1 MRKSAY
7 LLVFPFLLFACNKEE
22 NIITE
27 DDNNLNYSGG
37 QIEFIVQSGK
47 NYSINWTYVYNTQGN
62 LSSIETYHQSTTRK
76 FYINTEN
83 GLINQYYVSSNGVQT
98 IDYTFTNNILTSQ
111 VLSNKTGGRDIWAN
125 TEYTSSVNANNELV
139 IEGTYNS
146 VDNINATSSSEI
158 LEEIRFNNSTKS
170 HISGGGISNVT
181 YDTLQSV
188 FKKIKLIGNVH
199 KQFPI
204 KSFSDFNIIKYDGVS
219 SSGYTYSCAINYE
232 YDLDGACT
240 KITWVTNNVQITD
253 SWLIVA
259 YGSEESA
266 IEALSETTIYDI
278 QYQ

>member
-62 LSSIETYHQSTTRK
+62 LSSTETYHQSTTRK

-146 VDNINATSSSEI
+146 VDNINATS
-158 LEEIRFNNSTKS
+158 
-170 HISGGGISNVT
+170 
-181 YDTLQSV
+181 
-188 FKKIKLIGNVH
+188 
-199 KQFPI
+199 
-204 KSFSDFNIIKYDGVS
+204 
-219 SSGYTYSCAINYE
+219 
-232 YDLDGACT
+232 
-240 KITWVTNNVQITD
+240 
-253 SWLIVA
+253 
-259 YGSEESA
+259 
-266 IEALSETTIYDI
+266 
-278 QYQ
+278 